1 MSRYAIVKSSFARL
15 ARRFYPRHAAACAF
29 LLALG
34 ASHVAG
40 AHQASI
46 THSTVEIGHDQTELT
61 YRIKFEPPDLS
72 EVLGLGEDVDPT
84 DQAVSAGQDR
94 LLDFVLQR
102 IDVRDGDRK
111 CPVERLGAQ
120 VVRQGER
127 FVEVAFRVRCAKA
140 FETLVIEYDLFFDLD
155 PLHRGLVQ
163 VRYRDQRAVAE
174 LKSDAARFVWEL
186 DQPPPGNRVAFIIS
200 GVEHIVFGFDHIAF
214 LLGLLLVVAIARA
227 PQPSPGWQRRGLGG
241 GLRYTAAIVTSF
253 TVAHSITLIA
263 ASLDWISLD
272 SRLVES
278 VIAAS
283 IVYVAVEDIIKPDT
297 RYRFLL
303 TFGFGLVHG
312 LGFASMLK
320 VLLPP
325 EDVIWPLLMFNV
337 GVELG
342 QLAIVL
348 AVLPALHVLTRAV
361 GADAYRTR
369 FLPIGAGVLA
379 VLGTL
384 WLVERVF
391 DVTLLGF

>member
-1 MSRYAIVKSSFARL
+1 MSLHAIVKSSFDRL
-15 ARRFYPRHAAACAF
+15 ARRCPRHAAACA
-29 LLALG
+29 LLLTLG

-72 EVLGLGEDVDPT
+72 EVLGLGVDVDPP

-94 LLDFVLQR
+94 LLDFVLQGIEVQGGER
-102 IDVRDGDRK
+102 A
-111 CPVERLGAQ
+111 CPVERMGAQ
-120 VVRQGER
+120 VVRQGGR
-127 FVEVAFRVRCAKA
+127 FVEVAFRVRCPEPFAI
-140 FETLVIEYDLFFDLD
+140 LVIDYDLFFDLD
-155 PLHRGLVQ
+155 PIHRGLLQ

-186 DQPPPGNRVAFIIS
+186 DEPPPGNRLGFVAS
-200 GVEHIVFGFDHIAF
+200 GVEHILFGFDHIAF

-227 PQPSPGWQRRGLGG
+227 PGPAPGWQRRGLGS
-241 GLRYTAAIVTSF
+241 GLRYTAIIVTSF

-283 IVYVAVEDIIKPDT
+283 IVYVAVEDILKPDV
-297 RYRFLL
+297 RHRAVL
-303 TFGFGLVHG
+303 TFCFGLVHG

-348 AVLPALHVLTRAV
+348 LVLPVLHVLTRV
-361 GADAYRTR
+361 MGADIYRTR
-369 FLPIGAGVLA
+369 LLPIGAGVLA
-379 VLGTL
+379 VLGAL
-384 WLVERVF
+384 WLVERVL